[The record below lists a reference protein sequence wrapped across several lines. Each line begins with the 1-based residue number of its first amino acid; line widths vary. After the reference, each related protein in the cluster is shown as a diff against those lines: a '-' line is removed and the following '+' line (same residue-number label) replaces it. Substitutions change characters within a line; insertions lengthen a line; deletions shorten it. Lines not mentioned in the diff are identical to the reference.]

1 MSKYKLKVTT
11 NWVGARTEIDL
22 IDDWGM
28 SEYEA
33 IDILGRFKSGKLTKD
48 EEAEFEQAAIEAAH
62 FEWYLTDKEDKYEW

>member
-11 NWVGARTEIDL
+11 GWGGARTEIDL

-28 SEYEA
+28 SEDEA
-33 IDILGRFKSGKLTKD
+33 IDILDRFKLGKLTKYEED
-48 EEAEFEQAAIEAAH
+48 EFSAAAIEAAH